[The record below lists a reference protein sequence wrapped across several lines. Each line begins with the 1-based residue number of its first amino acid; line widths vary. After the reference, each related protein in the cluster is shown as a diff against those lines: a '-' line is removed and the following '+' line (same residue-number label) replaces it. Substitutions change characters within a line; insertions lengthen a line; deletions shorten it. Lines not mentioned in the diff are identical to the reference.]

1 MTSLWIVHRE
11 DALRRAIARLAGAGE
26 DAVTGAPGDIRFDE
40 APAPQVVLLGVS
52 GDLESELEFV
62 HRCGRR
68 VGDASWILL
77 GEPWELERA
86 RRLFDNLP
94 AAFLEYPPEAAVLR
108 GAITAAAGR
117 RDGDPLPL
125 SQRPARD
132 ALSERFARAFSDL
145 ELPEVLRALDPRLAA
160 VPVLVVGEP
169 GTGRGTLA
177 RYLHH
182 FGGTAGGAL
191 IELAC
196 GPETTAEDLRAAL
209 AASRHN
215 PRSLRACSL
224 WLVDAEKLSPSLQ
237 RLVSGWIEFGPAE
250 DTIRSGVV
258 RWLAT
263 GRESGL
269 EPELRQALSGITLRV
284 PPLRERPDLVA
295 KLANETARAWCD
307 SRGLPVRRLG
317 EDALAVL
324 EEYPWPGNLRELEA
338 VVEQSLAASAA
349 NPLGVADL
357 MLDGTAFAPV
367 GVPDS
372 GTEPAREPQA
382 TDAGTWPEAAD
393 APEEWPEPE
402 PEAWPEPPRGP
413 EPLPQPVE
421 IGVPEALPEPEPAIP
436 PPLPDGS
443 APGEP
448 VVEAIAE
455 MPGAQAELPVEEAEY
470 VLESLDLLGEEEE
483 AEPEAAPTESEEI
496 GPAPSTIQREAP
508 AATSPRELTR
518 LVAALGH
525 EIRNPLTSI
534 RGLAEVLPDRD
545 ADEEFRSQLAALTT
559 ESVVRI
565 EGALERLERL
575 TSFPPPEPADVDVC
589 ALLEEVLDKRRG
601 RIHERRLLVLEELDR
616 GRPRAHCDP
625 EQLRFSLEAVLDAAL
640 QLVPERG
647 HVYLASKRNA
657 VGLRGGPSVRV
668 LLRFR
673 GPQLGGPPPER
684 SDLAAAGNSL
694 DVAVAEIVIRA
705 QRGTLTVDTSDRSET
720 LLIIDLPG

>member
-11 DALRRAIARLAGAGE
+11 EALRRALARLAGAGE
-26 DAVTGAPGDIRFDE
+26 DAVIGGPGEPLFDQ
-40 APAPQVVLLGVS
+40 APAPRVVLLGLA

-68 VGDASWILL
+68 FGEVSWILL
-77 GEPWELERA
+77 GEPWDLERA

-94 AAFLEYPPEAAVLR
+94 AAFLEYPPEASVLR
-108 GAITAAAGR
+108 GAVGAAAAR

-132 ALSERFARAFSDL
+132 ALSERFGRAFSDL
-145 ELPEVLRALDPRLAA
+145 ELPELLRALDPRLAE
-160 VPVLVVGEP
+160 VPVLVLGEP
-169 GTGRGTLA
+169 GTGRGTLV

-196 GPETTAEDLRAAL
+196 GPETSSADLLAAL

-224 WLVDAEKLSPSLQ
+224 WLVDVDRMSAPLQ
-237 RLVSGWIEFGPAE
+237 RQVAGWVEFGPAE
-250 DTIRSGVV
+250 EAIRSGLV
-258 RWLAT
+258 RWIA
-263 GRESGL
+263 SGQERNL

-284 PPLRERPDLVA
+284 PPLRERPELIA
-295 KLANETARAWCD
+295 NLANGTARAWCS
-307 SRGLPVRRLG
+307 SRGVAVRRLG

-338 VVEQSLAASAA
+338 VVEQSLAASSAD
-349 NPLGVADL
+349 PVGVEDL
-357 MLDGTAFAPV
+357 VLDGAAFAPV
-367 GVPDS
+367 G
-372 GTEPAREPQA
+372 GPALA
-382 TDAGTWPEAAD
+382 
-393 APEEWPEPE
+393 
-402 PEAWPEPPRGP
+402 EPP
-413 EPLPQPVE
+413 
-421 IGVPEALPEPEPAIP
+421 
-436 PPLPDGS
+436 
-443 APGEP
+443 PGEP
-448 VVEAIAE
+448 RDVAPAAPLEAAGPLATEPPAPIFAPSAPLPPEAPFTPEEPLVQAIAE
-455 MPGAQAELPVEEAEY
+455 LPGAAGELPVEEAEY
-470 VLESLDLLGEEEE
+470 VLESLELLEDDEE
-483 AEPEAAPTESEEI
+483 ADLDDEGPFEPEPEAGLLGGDELEEDGLPAAP
-496 GPAPSTIQREAP
+496 PAPPQPAPEAP
-508 AATSPRELTR
+508 GATSRRELDR
-518 LVAALGH
+518 LVSALAQ
-525 EIRNPLTSI
+525 EVRNPLTSI
-534 RGLAEVLPDRD
+534 RGLAEALPDRD
-545 ADEEFRSQLAALTT
+545 ADEEFRGRLAALTT
-559 ESVVRI
+559 ESVMRI

-575 TSFPPPEPADVDVC
+575 TSFAPPEPADVDVC

-625 EQLRFSLEAVLDAAL
+625 EQLRFALEAVLDAAL

-668 LLRFR
+668 LLRYR
-673 GPQLGGPPPER
+673 GPQLGGPAPER

-705 QRGTLTVDTSDRSET
+705 QRGTLTVDASDRSET
-720 LLIIDLPG
+720 LLIIDLPS